1 MNEMILSSTDTV
13 TADAGPRRRRSRRWT
28 VGLAVPLLLL
38 AGLLAV
44 VWGATPALAVDIPV
58 GCGVGSETKIQDAVN
73 KAKDGDVVT
82 ICTGT
87 YTETV
92 NLSLMGSNGG
102 NLGDITLRGQ
112 AGVFIVGDVDAAI
125 IISETFAGNVT
136 IEMMD
141 VTSSSG
147 SGIRLNSSWGG
158 VDGRVVIDEVNAHNS
173 AGDGIDVRSLG
184 DVSISDTKRSVIA
197 IPVSSLLATWAV

>member
-1 MNEMILSSTDTV
+1 M
-13 TADAGPRRRRSRRWT
+13 
-28 VGLAVPLLLL
+28 
-38 AGLLAV
+38 
-44 VWGATPALAVDIPV
+44 

-102 NLGDITLRGQ
+102 NLGNITLRGQ

-141 VTSSSG
+141 VASSSG

-158 VDGRVVIDEVNAHNS
+158 VDGRVVIDE
-173 AGDGIDVRSLG
+173 GQRPQQCG
-184 DVSISDTKRSVIA
+184 
-197 IPVSSLLATWAV
+197 